1 MDSKTEKLLKLLKT
15 KKSAFR
21 RISGVSNLVTKTRID
36 TYHKYS
42 TSKSFVKGYSAA
54 LILAVFLFLLGF
66 CLAENALAAPGAWVA
81 GKYGTAYDFNGS
93 GYVSCGN
100 VSGGIKTI
108 SFWLK
113 ADNTTQKIL
122 DLNGTDY
129 VQVSAGTITATGAGW
144 GSPTIYVDGN
154 AASIIDTNW
163 HHIVITN
170 TVGVNGSAVYL
181 GFVGVGGSYYFDG
194 ILDDVR
200 FYSYVRTADEIL
212 QDYNEGMAL
221 RFGEDGNLASL
232 MTKGLVGYWGM
243 GEGAGQYAYDGSGNN
258 NTGTLGSGS
267 NPDSSDPTWTTGKVG
282 GALSFDGVNDYVNAG
297 TAASLNITGSEL
309 TLEAW
314 VKISSWA
321 GMGGYAAIVE
331 NYQDVA
337 GNGGY
342 LIERESTNNWLL
354 FGLWSAAGF
363 KGCYSTTAPL
373 VENTWYHI
381 AGVFNGTSMILYLNA
396 SPRKTDT
403 FAATTIASSS
413 NPVVIGG
420 RTAVGHNFN
429 GTIDEPRIYNRA
441 LSAEEIRYHYNRGR
455 PVAQWRFDEGS
466 GQIAFDES
474 DNNNDG
480 YLGGTSAV
488 ETTDPTWT
496 SGQYNT
502 ALSFDG
508 NDYVDAGNGASL
520 QMGTGN
526 FSVSFWMKTTQT
538 EINRD
543 IISHQNTGS
552 PYVGWLIRMNSATNT
567 GKVYFRYSVVGSIN
581 QEFPSNTVV
590 NDNKWHHILC
600 KLDTN
605 TTYIYIDGK
614 YDNSMVVTTGSINSG
629 VSLQFG
635 YGLGYFNGLI
645 DDVRIYNYARSAEE
659 IRVDY
664 NNGLSTHFK

>member
-66 CLAENALAAPGAWVA
+66 CLAENALAAPGAWVT

-297 TAASLNITGSEL
+297 TGASLNITGSQL

-314 VKISSWA
+314 VKIGSWA
-321 GMGGYAAIVE
+321 GSGGYATIIE
-331 NYQDVA
+331 NYKA
-337 GNGGY
+337 ATGGY
-342 LIERESTNNWLL
+342 LIERESNNNWLL
-354 FGLWSAAGF
+354 FSLYTANGWAP
-363 KGCYSTTAPL
+363 CYSSSAVL
-373 VENTWYHI
+373 LENTWYHI
-381 AGVFNGTSMILYLNA
+381 AGVFNGTSMILYINGVSKA
-396 SPRKTDT
+396 TCN
-403 FAATTIASSS
+403 FAATTIGSSP
-413 NPVVIGG
+413 NPVIIGG
-420 RTAVGHNFN
+420 RVVAGNNFN
-429 GTIDEPRIYNRA
+429 GLIDEPRIYNRA

-474 DNNNDG
+474 ENNNDG

-488 ETTDPTWT
+488 ETSDPTWVA
-496 SGQYNT
+496 GQYNT

-508 NDYVDAGNGASL
+508 DNDYVNAGSGASICPDIVSVEAWVKYNAGGFSPLVLWGNGNQPGIYLKYTAGWTEPIIIL
-520 QMGTGN
+520 NTGN
-526 FSVSFWMKTTQT
+526 Y
-538 EINRD
+538 R
-543 IISHQNTGS
+543 
-552 PYVGWLIRMNSATNT
+552 
-567 GKVYFRYSVVGSIN
+567 YF
-581 QEFPSNTVV
+581 QEGNLWDG
-590 NDNKWHHILC
+590 NWHHVVFVITGNGQNDISNSKMYL
-600 KLDTN
+600 
-605 TTYIYIDGK
+605 DGK
-614 YDNSMVVTTGSINSG
+614 AQGVVETSANNAPTAKVGVWIGGNSYSHT
-629 VSLQFG
+629 
-635 YGLGYFNGLI
+635 NGLI